1 MTKRLLLACLLGAH
15 GLAAWPLDLLQAFEA
30 AQANDARLTS
40 ARATATA
47 GLERLPQAE
56 AGLLP
61 NLAFSTLRL
70 TNDLSV
76 DNPAASAATVSERYR
91 SSSTNLTLRQPIY
104 RSAQHALVRQA
115 RAQTEESAA
124 TLRREEQAM
133 AARLVGSYLDALGAQ
148 DDVALVAAQK
158 AFYLRQFDAAGRA
171 FAAGSGTR
179 TDIDEVQARLDMVLA
194 LELEARQNVGFA
206 RRKLQALVGAPVE
219 SLAALDPAHLPP
231 SPPMSLD
238 DWISRVEQA
247 SPELGAARSQL
258 DAATEAV
265 ARARAGHEPTL
276 DAVLSWSRGD
286 HDNVNAPT
294 DRRTNASAGL
304 QLSVP
309 LYSGGAVSSA
319 VRQAQAEQEA
329 ARQSLEALRLDLG
342 VRTHKEYRGMTDGT
356 AKIRALE
363 QALRSANQLV
373 LSTQRS
379 YGAGSRHVVDVL
391 NAEQQR
397 ASVVRDLAQA
407 RSACLMAQV
416 QLLALVE
423 GLNRQAIVQFNA
435 SFVN

>member
-1 MTKRLLLACLLGAH
+1 MARQLLVACLLGVH
-15 GLAAWPLDLLQAFEA
+15 CLAAWPLDLLQAFDA
-30 AQANDARLTS
+30 AQANDASLNS
-40 ARATATA
+40 ARSQAAA

-61 NLAFSTLRL
+61 NVAFNAARLSNELSTGN
-70 TNDLSV
+70 T
-76 DNPAASAATVSERYR
+76 AASAATTSERYT
-91 SSSTNLTLRQPIY
+91 SGSMNLTLRQPIY
-104 RSAQHALVRQA
+104 RSAQRALVRQA
-115 RAQTEESAA
+115 RAQTEETAA

-133 AARLVGSYLDALGAQ
+133 AARLIGAYLDALGAE
-148 DDVALVAAQK
+148 DDVALVEAQK
-158 AFYLRQFDAAGRA
+158 AFYRRQVDAAGRA
-171 FAAGSGTR
+171 FSAGSGTR

-206 RRKLQALVGAPVE
+206 RRKLLTLVGAPVDE
-219 SLAALDPAHLPP
+219 LVALNPARLPP
-231 SPPMSLD
+231 SPPWSLE

-258 DAATEAV
+258 DAAAQAV

-276 DAVLSWSRGD
+276 DAVVQWSRSD
-286 HDNVNAPT
+286 RDNVNAPK
-294 DRRTNASAGL
+294 DRLTNASVGL
-304 QLSVP
+304 QLTVP
-309 LYSGGAVSSA
+309 LYAGGAVSSS

-342 VRTHKEYRGMTDGT
+342 VRIHKEYRGMTDG
-356 AKIRALE
+356 AARIRALE
-363 QALRSANQLV
+363 QALRSASQLV

-379 YGAGSRHVVDVL
+379 YSAGSRNVVDVL

-416 QLLALVE
+416 RLLALVD
-423 GLNRQAIVQFNA
+423 GLNRQAIAQFNA
-435 SFVN
+435 SFVR